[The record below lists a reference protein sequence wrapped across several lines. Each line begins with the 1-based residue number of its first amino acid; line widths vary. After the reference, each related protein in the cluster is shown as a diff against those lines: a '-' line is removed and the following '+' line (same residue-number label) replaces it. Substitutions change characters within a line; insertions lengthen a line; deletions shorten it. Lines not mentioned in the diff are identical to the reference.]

1 MKKNNYLFIFC
12 YLLCSSENFLLKKFI
27 YIFVYHKKKNMFVCF
42 YIEVKLNSSF
52 YTFSYEATGLENKLS
67 KNILVNNHNKRVK
80 SEAHMP

>member
-1 MKKNNYLFIFC
+1 
-12 YLLCSSENFLLKKFI
+12 
-27 YIFVYHKKKNMFVCF
+27 MFVCF